1 VKSETVQVR
10 SWVIVG
16 VAQAKSI
23 ANVKMQRNKQE
34 RYTQVVTKKR
44 KNKKGE
50 QMNYKMVR
58 AEDNIVW
65 VTVQPLMT
73 NVKQALENAKNIDTS
88 TMSTDDKRGVDF
100 TILSMEAVYNFL
112 GSLMTE
118 QNINEM
124 VANAKPDITH
134 TGTLH

>member
-1 VKSETVQVR
+1 M
-10 SWVIVG
+10 
-16 VAQAKSI
+16 AK
-23 ANVKMQRNKQE
+23 RN
-34 RYTQVVTKKR
+34 
-44 KNKKGE
+44 NKGE

-65 VTVQPLMT
+65 VTLQPLMT
-73 NVKQALENAKNIDTS
+73 DVKQALEKAKNIDTS
-88 TMSTDDKRGVDF
+88 TMSADDKRGVDF

-124 VANAKPDITH
+124 ISDATPDITH